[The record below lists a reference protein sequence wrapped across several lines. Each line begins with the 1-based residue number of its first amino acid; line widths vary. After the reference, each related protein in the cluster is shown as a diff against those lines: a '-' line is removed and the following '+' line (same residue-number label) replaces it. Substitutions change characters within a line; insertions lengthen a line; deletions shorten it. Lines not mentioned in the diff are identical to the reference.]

1 MVLRILLVLL
11 LALTGLAAPA
21 AAQQA
26 SVEPLEIGPSGE
38 AYLRA
43 IRFRGIDSEVAYFD
57 PTRPAPPLNTSE
69 NPRAKPE
76 EEEFDPEAAQR
87 ASDTSRTV
95 TMVITVLIV
104 VAILYLFVK
113 FGGAGSIS
121 FGRTPD
127 NSARR
132 DGRGMSVDGVGDGAG
147 PANLQ
152 AILRMTDRRE
162 ALVALSQFL
171 LNRVVAAQGVLLQ
184 RSWTARDAMRRV
196 PRDFDHRA
204 ALYDL
209 VLASERVHFGGRDVT
224 EEEFRAHLDRLRPL
238 YSGGAA

>member
-1 MVLRILLVLL
+1 MDRVERVVHEQRLLDRVQEL
-11 LALTGLAAPA
+11 
-21 AAQQA
+21 
-26 SVEPLEIGPSGE
+26 
-38 AYLRA
+38 
-43 IRFRGIDSEVAYFD
+43 
-57 PTRPAPPLNTSE
+57 
-69 NPRAKPE
+69 
-76 EEEFDPEAAQR
+76 
-87 ASDTSRTV
+87 
-95 TMVITVLIV
+95 
-104 VAILYLFVK
+104 
-113 FGGAGSIS
+113 
-121 FGRTPD
+121 
-127 NSARR
+127 
-132 DGRGMSVDGVGDGAG
+132 VGDGAG